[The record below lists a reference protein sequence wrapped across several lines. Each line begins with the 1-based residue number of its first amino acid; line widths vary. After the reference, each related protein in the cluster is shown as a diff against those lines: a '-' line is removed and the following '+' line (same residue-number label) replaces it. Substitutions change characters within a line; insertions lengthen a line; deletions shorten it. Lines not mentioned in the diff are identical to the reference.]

1 MLQIQKKT
9 NKKTIK
15 KESQGVLTKANKIQM
30 QIMQQK
36 QIKILKVATELFL
49 KYGYKKTSLQMIVAQ
64 TGGSFATIYNIFGN
78 KEYLFSKVMEFNGRD
93 LIESLNKIYV
103 QSMNFNLKVEKYF
116 YDIGLH
122 LIREILDIK
131 NISFMRLMLL
141 ECYDN
146 PKFATIFNQTSN
158 VLNLFFVKG
167 IEAYK
172 DEMNLDIDQKEVEE
186 CARILIHLVIEPYWM
201 YSLMDSNYQ
210 TPKES
215 EIEYALKRAIK
226 IFMLYLK
233 HYKEIK

>member
-1 MLQIQKKT
+1 MLRIQKKT
-9 NKKTIK
+9 NKKIVK
-15 KESQGVLTKANKIQM
+15 KESQGVLTKTNKIQM
-30 QIMQQK
+30 QMMQQK
-36 QIKILKVATELFL
+36 QTKILKVATDLFL
-49 KYGYKKTSLQMIVAQ
+49 KYGYQKTSLQMIVRQ
-64 TGGSFATIYNIFGN
+64 TGGSFATIYNIFGS
-78 KEYLFSKVMEFNGRD
+78 KEDLFSKVMELNGGD
-93 LIESLNKIYV
+93 LIESLNEIYV
-103 QSMNFNLKVEKYF
+103 QSMDSNLEVEKYF
-116 YDIGLH
+116 YNIGLH
-122 LIREILDIK
+122 LIRETLDIK
-131 NISFMRLMLL
+131 NIAFMRLMLL

-158 VLNLFFVKG
+158 VLSCFFIKG

-172 DEMNLDIDQKEVEE
+172 DKMRLDIDKKEMEE

-210 TPKES
+210 APKDS